1 MPTRA
6 FVPFTIFQETQNDT
20 DNGTKLGGD
29 AAGAQRTPPL
39 VLVEFEALE
48 ERVSKPVCRPIAD
61 KLYEYGTLLWMAS
74 ITAAIAACMAH
85 L

>member
-1 MPTRA
+1 MTPTMERNTA
-6 FVPFTIFQETQNDT
+6 KTLP
-20 DNGTKLGGD
+20 GRS
-29 AAGAQRTPPL
+29 AGPSL

-48 ERVSKPVCRPIAD
+48 ERVSKPVRRPIAD